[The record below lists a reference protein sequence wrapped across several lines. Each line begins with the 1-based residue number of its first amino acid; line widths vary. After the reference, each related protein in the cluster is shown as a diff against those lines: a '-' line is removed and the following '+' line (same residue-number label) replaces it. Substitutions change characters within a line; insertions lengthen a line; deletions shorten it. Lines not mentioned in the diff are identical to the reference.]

1 MVYTVVQGFYFSGGC
16 LVIISI
22 KNLKKSAVL
31 LCVEII
37 LIGIV
42 VYTITNSF
50 FRQES
55 FMVKNSQV
63 DSMYENWLILRTSVF
78 SYVTSPSPGRTAEQE
93 RLVRD
98 FEEFDFSM
106 VQISDDKTFSK
117 IESQYPQVHDIRQ
130 VLVYNWQ
137 ITQYKLTELL
147 QAGENLNEFATLV
160 LWIARD
166 TQEMDRFFGL
176 LRHFCQ
182 QVNRWQQRSNLLI
195 SYAIVVILMLISSF
209 AILRNVRIENQL
221 KQESEMQ
228 KMAKTL
234 IHLRENERKRIAMDI
249 HDSLVHRLRELKAYT
264 DTVVTDSHKEHISSE
279 ISAIIDEARDISFN
293 LIPFIS
299 SGESGEDFVDVI
311 KSYATEVLMAK
322 DIQLSISSTGLNKI
336 SLPENMRIS
345 MFRIIQEILNNVV
358 KYAEA
363 TKVTMKFIY
372 SYPFVMF
379 SVADDGVGLP
389 DSNLGIGLTKEHIGF
404 YGMRERAKY
413 YNGILTVASKPQQ
426 GTKISV
432 RIPFKG
438 KENG

>member
-1 MVYTVVQGFYFSGGC
+1 MV
-16 LVIISI
+16 ISF
-22 KNLKKSAVL
+22 KNIRKIAVL
-31 LCVEII
+31 LCVEVI

-42 VYTITNSF
+42 VYTITISF
-50 FRQES
+50 FSQES
-55 FMVKNSQV
+55 FIVKNSQV

-78 SYVTSPSPGRTAEQE
+78 SYVTSPSPGRSAEQE

-106 VQISDDKTFSK
+106 VQISDDKTFNK
-117 IESQYPQVHDIRQ
+117 IERQHSQVHDIRQ

-137 ITQYKLTELL
+137 IIQYKLTELL
-147 QAGENLNEFATLV
+147 QAGENLSEFATLV
-160 LWIARD
+160 LWISRD

-176 LRHFCQ
+176 MRHFCQ
-182 QVNRWQQRSNLLI
+182 RVNRRQQRLNLLM
-195 SYAIVVILMLISSF
+195 SYAVVVILIFISSF
-209 AILRNVRIENQL
+209 AIFRNARIEHRL
-221 KQESEMQ
+221 EREEEMQ

-234 IHLRENERKRIAMDI
+234 IHIRDDERKRIAMDI
-249 HDSLVHRLRELKAYT
+249 HDSLVHRLRELKGYT
-264 DTVVTDSHKEHISSE
+264 DTVLTDSHKEHISSE

-311 KSYATEVLMAK
+311 KSYAAEILMTK
-322 DIQLSISSTGLNKI
+322 DIQLAISSTGFNKI
-336 SLPENMRIS
+336 SLPEDMRIS

-363 TKVTMKFIY
+363 SKVTMKFIY

-389 DSNLGIGLTKEHIGF
+389 DSSIGRGLTREHIGF
-404 YGMRERAKY
+404 YGMQERVKY
-413 YNGILTVASKPQQ
+413 YNGTFTVNSQPNK

>member
-1 MVYTVVQGFYFSGGC
+1 MV
-16 LVIISI
+16 ISF
-22 KNLKKSAVL
+22 KNIRKIAVL
-31 LCVEII
+31 LCVEVI

-42 VYTITNSF
+42 VYTITTSF
-50 FRQES
+50 FSQES
-55 FMVKNSQV
+55 FIVKNSEV

-78 SYVTSPSPGRTAEQE
+78 SYVTSPSPGRSAEQE

-106 VQISDDKTFSK
+106 VQISDDKTFNK
-117 IESQYPQVHDIRQ
+117 IERQHSQVHDIRQ

-137 ITQYKLTELL
+137 IIQYKLTELL
-147 QAGENLNEFATLV
+147 QAGENLSEFATLV
-160 LWIARD
+160 LWISRD

-176 LRHFCQ
+176 MRHFCQ
-182 QVNRWQQRSNLLI
+182 RVNRRQQRLNLLM
-195 SYAIVVILMLISSF
+195 SYAVVVILIFISSF
-209 AILRNVRIENQL
+209 AIFRNARIEHRL
-221 KQESEMQ
+221 EREEEMQ

-234 IHLRENERKRIAMDI
+234 IHIRDDERKRIAMDI
-249 HDSLVHRLRELKAYT
+249 HDSLVHRLRELKGYT
-264 DTVVTDSHKEHISSE
+264 DTVLTDSHKEHISSE

-311 KSYATEVLMAK
+311 KSYAAEILMAK
-322 DIQLSISSTGLNKI
+322 NIQLAISSTGFNKI
-336 SLPENMRIS
+336 SLPEDMRIS

-363 TKVTMKFIY
+363 SKVTMKFIY

-389 DSNLGIGLTKEHIGF
+389 DSSIGRGLTREHIGF
-404 YGMRERAKY
+404 YGMQERVKY
-413 YNGILTVASKPQQ
+413 YNGTFTVNSQPNK

>member
-1 MVYTVVQGFYFSGGC
+1 MV
-16 LVIISI
+16 ISV
-22 KNLKKSAVL
+22 KNLKKIAVL
-31 LCVEII
+31 ICIEII

-42 VYTITNSF
+42 VYTITTSF
-50 FRQES
+50 FSQES
-55 FMVKNSQV
+55 YIVKNSEV
-63 DSMYENWLILRTSVF
+63 DTMYENWLILRTSVY
-78 SYVTSPSPGRTAEQE
+78 SYITSPSPGRTAEQE
-93 RLVRD
+93 KLVRD

-106 VQISDDKTFSK
+106 VQISDDQTFEK
-117 IESQYPQVHDIRQ
+117 IEKKYPQVHDIRQ

-137 ITQYKLTELL
+137 IIQYKLTELL

-160 LWIARD
+160 FWISRD

-182 QVNRWQQRSNLLI
+182 QVNRAQQRRNLLM
-195 SYAIVVILMLISSF
+195 SYAVVAILIFISSF
-209 AILRNVRIENQL
+209 AIFMNARIEHRL
-221 KQESEMQ
+221 EQEEKLQ
-228 KMAKTL
+228 ELAKTL
-234 IHLRENERKRIAMDI
+234 IHIRDNERKRIAMDI
-249 HDSLVHRLRELKAYT
+249 HDSLVHRLRELKGYT
-264 DTVVTDSHKEHISSE
+264 DTVLTDSHKEHISSE

-299 SGESGEDFVDVI
+299 SSESGEDFVDVI

-322 DIQLSISSTGLNKI
+322 DIQLAISSTGFNKI
-336 SLPENMRIS
+336 SLPEDMRIS

-363 TKVTMKFIY
+363 SKVTMKFIY

-389 DSNLGIGLTKEHIGF
+389 DSGVGRGLSREHIGF
-404 YGMRERAKY
+404 YGMQERVKY
-413 YNGILTVASKPQQ
+413 YNGTFTVTSQPNK

>member
-1 MVYTVVQGFYFSGGC
+1 MV
-16 LVIISI
+16 ISI
-22 KNLKKSAVL
+22 KNFKKMAVL
-31 LCVEII
+31 LCFEAI

-42 VYTITNSF
+42 VYTITTSF
-50 FRQES
+50 FSQES
-55 FMVKNSQV
+55 FIVKNSEV
-63 DSMYENWLILRTSVF
+63 TSMYENWLILRTSVF
-78 SYVTSPSPGRTAEQE
+78 SYLSSPMPNHMTERE
-93 RLVRD
+93 RLIHD

-106 VQISDDKTFSK
+106 ARIYDDQTFRM
-117 IESQYPQVHDIRQ
+117 IERKYPLVKDIRQ

-137 ITQYKLTELL
+137 NVQFKLTGLL
-147 QAGENLNEFATLV
+147 QAGENLNEFATLI
-160 LWIARD
+160 LWISRD

-182 QVNRWQQRSNLLI
+182 QAYMRQQRQSLLI

-209 AILRNVRIENQL
+209 AILRNARIEHRL
-221 KQESEMQ
+221 EQEEKLQEMT
-228 KMAKTL
+228 KA
-234 IHLRENERKRIAMDI
+234 IFSIRNNERKRIAMDI
-249 HDSLVHRLRELKAYT
+249 HDSLVHRLRELKGYT
-264 DTVVTDSHKEHISSE
+264 DAVITDSHKEHISSE
-279 ISAIIDEARDISFN
+279 ISSIIDEARDISFN

-299 SGESGEDFVDVI
+299 SSESGEDFVDVI
-311 KSYATEVLMAK
+311 KSYTTEILMAK
-322 DIQLSISSTGLNKI
+322 DIQLSISSTGFNKI
-336 SLPENMRIS
+336 SLPEDLRIS

-389 DSNLGIGLTKEHIGF
+389 DSSIGVSLTKEHIGF
-404 YGMRERAKY
+404 YGMQERVKY
-413 YNGILTVASKPQQ
+413 YNGTFTVTSRPKQ

>member
-1 MVYTVVQGFYFSGGC
+1 MV
-16 LVIISI
+16 ISI
-22 KNLKKSAVL
+22 KNLKKISVL

-42 VYTITNSF
+42 VYTITTSF
-50 FRQES
+50 FTQES
-55 FMVKNSQV
+55 FIEKNSQV
-63 DSMYENWLILRTSVF
+63 DDMYENWLILRTSVF
-78 SYVTSPSPGRTAEQE
+78 SYITSPSPGRTAEQE
-93 RLVRD
+93 KLVRD

-106 VQISDDKTFSK
+106 VQISDDKTFMK
-117 IESQYPQVHDIRQ
+117 IERQYPQVRDFRQ

-137 ITQYKLTELL
+137 NVQYKLTELL
-147 QAGENLNEFATLV
+147 QAGENLTEFATLV
-160 LWIARD
+160 LWISRD

-176 LRHFCQ
+176 LRHFVRN
-182 QVNRWQQRSNLLI
+182 VNRRQQQTNLLV
-195 SYAIVVILMLISSF
+195 SYAIVVILIFISFF
-209 AILRNVRIENQL
+209 AIFRNARIEHKL
-221 KQESEMQ
+221 EQEEKLQ
-228 KMAKTL
+228 ELTKT
-234 IHLRENERKRIAMDI
+234 IFSIKNNERKRIAMDI
-249 HDSLVHRLRELKAYT
+249 HDSLVHRLRELKSYT
-264 DTVVTDSHKEHISSE
+264 DTVITDGHKEHISSE
-279 ISAIIDEARDISFN
+279 ISSIIDEARDISFN

-299 SGESGEDFVDVI
+299 SSESGEDFVDVI
-311 KSYATEVLMAK
+311 KSYAAEILMAK
-322 DIQLSISSTGLNKI
+322 NIQLAISSTGFNKI

-379 SVADDGVGLP
+379 SVADNGIGLP
-389 DSNLGIGLTKEHIGF
+389 DSSIGVGLTKEHIGF
-404 YGMRERAKY
+404 YGMQERVKY
-413 YNGILTVASKPQQ
+413 YNGTFAVASKPQQ

>member
-1 MVYTVVQGFYFSGGC
+1 MV
-16 LVIISI
+16 ISF
-22 KNLKKSAVL
+22 KNIRKIAVL
-31 LCVEII
+31 LCVEVV

-42 VYTITNSF
+42 VYTITTSF
-50 FRQES
+50 FSQES
-55 FMVKNSQV
+55 FIVKNSQV

-78 SYVTSPSPGRTAEQE
+78 SYVTSPSPGRSAEQE

-106 VQISDDKTFSK
+106 VQISDDKTFDK
-117 IESQYPQVHDIRQ
+117 IEKQYPQVHDIRQ

-160 LWIARD
+160 LWISRD

-182 QVNRWQQRSNLLI
+182 QVNRWHQRTNLLV
-195 SYAIVVILMLISSF
+195 SYAIVVILIFISSF
-209 AILRNVRIENQL
+209 AIFRNARIEHRL
-221 KQESEMQ
+221 EREEEMQ
-228 KMAKTL
+228 KMTKTL
-234 IHLRENERKRIAMDI
+234 IHIRDDERKRIAMDI
-249 HDSLVHRLRELKAYT
+249 HDSLVHRLRELKGYT
-264 DTVVTDSHKEHISSE
+264 DTVLTDSHKEHISSE

-311 KSYATEVLMAK
+311 KSYAAEILMAK
-322 DIQLSISSTGLNKI
+322 DIQLAISSTGFNKI
-336 SLPENMRIS
+336 SLPEDMRIS

-363 TKVTMKFIY
+363 SKVTMKFIY

-389 DSNLGIGLTKEHIGF
+389 DSSIGRGLTREHIGF
-404 YGMRERAKY
+404 YGMQERVKY
-413 YNGILTVASKPQQ
+413 YNGTFSVNSQPNK

>member
-1 MVYTVVQGFYFSGGC
+1 M
-16 LVIISI
+16 
-22 KNLKKSAVL
+22 A
-31 LCVEII
+31 
-37 LIGIV
+37 
-42 VYTITNSF
+42 
-50 FRQES
+50 
-55 FMVKNSQV
+55 KNSQV

-93 RLVRD
+93 RLIRD

-106 VQISDDKTFSK
+106 VQISDDHTFDK
-117 IESQYPQVHDIRQ
+117 IERQYPQVRDFRQ

-160 LWIARD
+160 LWISRD

-182 QVNRWQQRSNLLI
+182 QVNRWQQRSSLLI
-195 SYAIVVILMLISSF
+195 SYAIVVILMLFSSF
-209 AILRNVRIENQL
+209 AIFRNARIENRL
-221 KQESEMQ
+221 KQEAEMQ

-249 HDSLVHRLRELKAYT
+249 HDSLVHRLRELKAYA
-264 DTVVTDSHKEHISSE
+264 DTVITDGHKEHISSE

-299 SGESGEDFVDVI
+299 SGESGEDFVGVI
-311 KSYATEVLMAK
+311 KSYAAEVLMAK
-322 DIQLSISSTGLNKI
+322 DIQLAISSTGFNKI
-336 SLPENMRIS
+336 SLPEDMRIS

-363 TKVTMKFIY
+363 SKVTMKFIY

-379 SVADDGVGLP
+379 SVADNGVGLP
-389 DSNLGIGLTKEHIGF
+389 DSSIGVSLTKEHIGF
-404 YGMRERAKY
+404 YGMQERVKY
-413 YNGILTVASKPQQ
+413 YNGTFTVTSKPQQ

>member
-1 MVYTVVQGFYFSGGC
+1 MVIRF
-16 LVIISI
+16 
-22 KNLKKSAVL
+22 KNIRKIAVL
-31 LCVEII
+31 LCVEVI

-42 VYTITNSF
+42 VYTITTSF
-50 FRQES
+50 FSQES

-78 SYVTSPSPGRTAEQE
+78 SYVTSPSPGRSAEQE

-106 VQISDDKTFSK
+106 VQISDDKTFNK
-117 IESQYPQVHDIRQ
+117 IERQYPQVHDIRQ

-160 LWIARD
+160 LWISRD

-182 QVNRWQQRSNLLI
+182 QVTRWQQRTNLLV
-195 SYAIVVILMLISSF
+195 SYAVVVILIFISSF
-209 AILRNVRIENQL
+209 AIFRNARIEHRL
-221 KQESEMQ
+221 EQEAEMQ

-234 IHLRENERKRIAMDI
+234 IHIRDDERKRIAMDI
-249 HDSLVHRLRELKAYT
+249 HDSLVHRLRELKGYT
-264 DTVVTDSHKEHISSE
+264 DTVLTDSHKDHISSE

-311 KSYATEVLMAK
+311 KSYAAEILMAK
-322 DIQLSISSTGLNKI
+322 DIQLAISSTGFNKI
-336 SLPENMRIS
+336 SLPEDMRIS

-363 TKVTMKFIY
+363 SKVTMKFIY
-372 SYPFVMF
+372 SFPFVMF

-389 DSNLGIGLTKEHIGF
+389 DSSIGRGLTREHIGF
-404 YGMRERAKY
+404 YGMQERVKY
-413 YNGILTVASKPQQ
+413 YNGTFTVNSQSNK

>member
-1 MVYTVVQGFYFSGGC
+1 MV
-16 LVIISI
+16 ISF
-22 KNLKKSAVL
+22 KNIRKIAVL
-31 LCVEII
+31 LCVEVV

-42 VYTITNSF
+42 GYTITTSF
-50 FRQES
+50 FSQES
-55 FMVKNSQV
+55 FIVKNSQV

-78 SYVTSPSPGRTAEQE
+78 SYVTSPSPGRSAEKE

-106 VQISDDKTFSK
+106 VQISDDKTFDK
-117 IESQYPQVHDIRQ
+117 IEKQYPQVHDIRQ

-160 LWIARD
+160 LWISRD

-182 QVNRWQQRSNLLI
+182 QVNRWQQRTNLLV
-195 SYAIVVILMLISSF
+195 SYAIVVILIFISSF
-209 AILRNVRIENQL
+209 AIFRNARIEHRL
-221 KQESEMQ
+221 EREEEMQ

-234 IHLRENERKRIAMDI
+234 IHIRDDERKRIAMDI
-249 HDSLVHRLRELKAYT
+249 HDSLVHRLRELKGYT
-264 DTVVTDSHKEHISSE
+264 DTVLTDSHKDHISSE

-311 KSYATEVLMAK
+311 KSYAAEILMAK
-322 DIQLSISSTGLNKI
+322 DIQLAISSTGFNKI
-336 SLPENMRIS
+336 SLPEDMRIS

-363 TKVTMKFIY
+363 SKVTMKFIY

-389 DSNLGIGLTKEHIGF
+389 DSSIGRGLTREHIGF
-404 YGMRERAKY
+404 YGMQERVKY
-413 YNGILTVASKPQQ
+413 YNGTFSVNSQPNK

>member
-1 MVYTVVQGFYFSGGC
+1 MV
-16 LVIISI
+16 ISV
-22 KNLKKSAVL
+22 KNLKKIAVL
-31 LCVEII
+31 ICIEII

-42 VYTITNSF
+42 VYTITTSF
-50 FRQES
+50 FSQES
-55 FMVKNSQV
+55 YIVKNSEV
-63 DSMYENWLILRTSVF
+63 DTMYENWLILRTSVF
-78 SYVTSPSPGRTAEQE
+78 SYVTSPSPGRSAEQE

-106 VQISDDKTFSK
+106 VQISDDKTFNK
-117 IESQYPQVHDIRQ
+117 IERQYPQVHDIRQ

-182 QVNRWQQRSNLLI
+182 QVNRWQQRTNLLV
-195 SYAIVVILMLISSF
+195 SYAIVVILIFISSF
-209 AILRNVRIENQL
+209 AIYRNARIEHRL
-221 KQESEMQ
+221 EREEEMQ

-234 IHLRENERKRIAMDI
+234 IHIRDDERKRIAMDI
-249 HDSLVHRLRELKAYT
+249 HDSLVHRLRELKGYT
-264 DTVVTDSHKEHISSE
+264 DIVLTDSHKDHISSE

-299 SGESGEDFVDVI
+299 SSESGEDFVDVI
-311 KSYATEVLMAK
+311 KSYATEILMAK
-322 DIQLSISSTGLNKI
+322 DIQFAISSTGFNKI
-336 SLPENMRIS
+336 SLPEDMRIS
-345 MFRIIQEILNNVV
+345 MFRIIQETLNNVV

-363 TKVTMKFIY
+363 SKVTMKFIY

-389 DSNLGIGLTKEHIGF
+389 DSSIGRGLTREHIGF
-404 YGMRERAKY
+404 YGMQERVKY
-413 YNGILTVASKPQQ
+413 YNGTFSVNSQPGK

-438 KENG
+438 KDNG

>member
-1 MVYTVVQGFYFSGGC
+1 MV
-16 LVIISI
+16 ISFKNI
-22 KNLKKSAVL
+22 KKIAVL
-31 LCVEII
+31 LCVEVV

-42 VYTITNSF
+42 VYTITTSF
-50 FRQES
+50 FSQES
-55 FMVKNSQV
+55 FIVKNSQV

-98 FEEFDFSM
+98 FEEFVFSM
-106 VQISDDKTFSK
+106 VQISDDKTFNK
-117 IESQYPQVHDIRQ
+117 IERQYPQVHDIRQ

-160 LWIARD
+160 LWISRD

-182 QVNRWQQRSNLLI
+182 QVNRWQQRTNLLV
-195 SYAIVVILMLISSF
+195 SYAIVVILIFISSF
-209 AILRNVRIENQL
+209 AIYRNARIEHRL
-221 KQESEMQ
+221 EREEEMQ

-234 IHLRENERKRIAMDI
+234 IHIRDDERKRIAMDI
-249 HDSLVHRLRELKAYT
+249 HDSLVHRLRELKGYT
-264 DTVVTDSHKEHISSE
+264 DTVLTDSHKDHISSE

-299 SGESGEDFVDVI
+299 SGEAGEDFVDVI
-311 KSYATEVLMAK
+311 KSYAAEVLMAK
-322 DIQLSISSTGLNKI
+322 DIQFAISSTGFNKI
-336 SLPENMRIS
+336 SLPEDMRIS
-345 MFRIIQEILNNVV
+345 MFRIIQETLNNVV

-363 TKVTMKFIY
+363 SKVTMKFIY

-389 DSNLGIGLTKEHIGF
+389 DSSIGRGLTREHIGF
-404 YGMRERAKY
+404 YGMQERVKY
-413 YNGILTVASKPQQ
+413 YNGTFTVNSQPNK

-438 KENG
+438 KDNG

>member
-1 MVYTVVQGFYFSGGC
+1 MIT
-16 LVIISI
+16 SI
-22 KNLKKSAVL
+22 KNLKKIAVL
-31 LCVEII
+31 LCFEIL

-42 VYTITNSF
+42 VYTITTSF

-55 FMVKNSQV
+55 FIVKNSEV
-63 DSMYENWLILRTSVF
+63 NSMYENWLILRTSVF
-78 SYVTSPSPGRTAEQE
+78 SYLSSPTPNHMTEREQ
-93 RLVRD
+93 LIRD
-98 FEEFDFSM
+98 FENFDFSM
-106 VQISDDKTFSK
+106 ARISDDQTFRK
-117 IESQYPQVHDIRQ
+117 IERQYPHVRDIRQ
-130 VLVYNWQ
+130 ILVYNWQ
-137 ITQYKLTELL
+137 DIQYKLTSLL

-160 LWIARD
+160 LWVSRD

-182 QVNRWQQRSNLLI
+182 QVNMAQQRRSLLM
-195 SYAIVVILMLISSF
+195 SYAVVVILMFISSF
-209 AILRNVRIENQL
+209 AIFRNARIEHRL
-221 KQESEMQ
+221 EQEEKLQ
-228 KMAKTL
+228 ELTKT
-234 IHLRENERKRIAMDI
+234 IFSIKNNERKRIAMDI
-249 HDSLVHRLRELKAYT
+249 HDSLVHRLRELKSYT
-264 DTVVTDSHKEHISSE
+264 DTVITDGHKEHISSE
-279 ISAIIDEARDISFN
+279 ISSIIDEARDISFN

-299 SGESGEDFVDVI
+299 SSESGEDFVDVI
-311 KSYATEVLMAK
+311 KSYAAEILMAK
-322 DIQLSISSTGLNKI
+322 NIQLAISSTGFNRI

-379 SVADDGVGLP
+379 SVADNGVGLP
-389 DSNLGIGLTKEHIGF
+389 DSSIGASLTKEHIGF
-404 YGMRERAKY
+404 YGMQERVKY
-413 YNGILTVASKPQQ
+413 YNGTFAVASKPQQ

>member
-1 MVYTVVQGFYFSGGC
+1 MV
-16 LVIISI
+16 ISI
-22 KNLKKSAVL
+22 KNFKKMAVL
-31 LCVEII
+31 LCFEVI

-42 VYTITNSF
+42 VYTITTSF
-50 FRQES
+50 FSQES
-55 FMVKNSQV
+55 FIVKNSEV
-63 DSMYENWLILRTSVF
+63 TSMYEHWLIMRTSVF
-78 SYVTSPSPGRTAEQE
+78 SYLSSPVPNHVAERE
-93 RLVRD
+93 RLIHD

-106 VQISDDKTFSK
+106 ARISDDQTFRM
-117 IESQYPQVHDIRQ
+117 IERQYPLVKDIRQ

-137 ITQYKLTELL
+137 NIQYKLTGLL
-147 QAGENLNEFATLV
+147 QAGENLNEFATLI

-182 QVNRWQQRSNLLI
+182 QVNMRQQRQSLLI
-195 SYAIVVILMLISSF
+195 SYAIVVILMLISSL
-209 AILRNVRIENQL
+209 AILRNARIEHRL
-221 KQESEMQ
+221 EQEEKLQ
-228 KMAKTL
+228 EMAKA
-234 IHLRENERKRIAMDI
+234 IFSIRDNERKRIAMDI
-249 HDSLVHRLRELKAYT
+249 HDSLVHRLRELKGYT
-264 DTVVTDSHKEHISSE
+264 DTEVQDSRKEHISSE

-299 SGESGEDFVDVI
+299 SSESGQDFVDVI
-311 KSYATEVLMAK
+311 KSYAAEILMAK
-322 DIQLSISSTGLNKI
+322 NIQLAISSTGFNKI
-336 SLPENMRIS
+336 SLPEDLRIS
-345 MFRIIQEILNNVV
+345 MFRVIQEILNNVV

-379 SVADDGVGLP
+379 SVADNGVGLP
-389 DSNLGIGLTKEHIGF
+389 DNSIGVSLTKEHIGF
-404 YGMRERAKY
+404 YGMQERVKY
-413 YNGILTVASKPQQ
+413 YNGIFTVNSQPNK